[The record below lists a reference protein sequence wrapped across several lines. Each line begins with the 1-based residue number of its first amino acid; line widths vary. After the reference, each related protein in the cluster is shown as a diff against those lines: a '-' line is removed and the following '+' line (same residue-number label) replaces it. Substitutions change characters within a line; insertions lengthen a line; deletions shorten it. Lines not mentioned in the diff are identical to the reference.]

1 MKAVRIVVVLALL
14 VAAGGGA
21 YWWMT
26 AEEEGPTAFQG
37 YMEGNL
43 VYMAPEEGGR
53 IDKMTVEPGD
63 EVKEGQF
70 LFALES
76 SVQIAQRNEA
86 EARLHQ
92 AEAQLANLKAAQ
104 QRPEQIAVLRAQEE
118 RARAA
123 LDYSKSEF
131 ERQQILFQRGYSA
144 KARLDQAEAAFER
157 DKAAL
162 AEARR
167 QIEAAQLAG
176 RSAEIDAAEAAVRA
190 AEAMV
195 KQAETKIAKRR
206 VSAPAEAKVQDVF
219 FRTGEVVNAGQPV
232 LSLLPPGNL
241 RVRFYVPEPALSSL
255 ALGQTVRITCDNCP
269 ENLEAKISFISREA
283 EYTPPIIFSEQE
295 RAKLVFRVEARPV
308 GALNLPIGLPVS
320 VSPAPVRSA

>member
-1 MKAVRIVVVLALL
+1 VKALRVVVVLALVL
-14 VAAGGGA
+14 AAGAGA
-21 YWWMT
+21 YVWL
-26 AEEEGPTAFQG
+26 APEEDGPRAFQG

-53 IDKMTVEPGD
+53 IDKMDVEPGD

-76 SVQIAQRNEA
+76 SVRVAERNEA
-86 EARLHQ
+86 EARLRQ

-118 RARAA
+118 RAKAA
-123 LDYSKSEF
+123 LDYSRGEL
-131 ERQQILFQRGYSA
+131 ERQRTLFLRGYSA

-167 QIEAAQLAG
+167 QIEAAQLSG
-176 RSAEIDAAEAAVRA
+176 RSAEIDAAEASVRA
-190 AEAMV
+190 FDAAV
-195 KQAETKIAKRR
+195 KQAETKVAKRR
-206 VSAPAEAKVQDVF
+206 VVSPANARVQDVF
-219 FRTGEVVNAGQPV
+219 FRAGEVVNAGQPV
-232 LSLLPPGNL
+232 LSLLPPANL

-255 ALGQTVRITCDNCP
+255 ALGQSVRVGCDNCP
-269 ENLEAKISFISREA
+269 ENFEARISFISREA

-308 GALNLPIGLPVS
+308 GAWSVPIGLPVS
-320 VSPAPVRSA
+320 VTPAPPQSP